1 LLIEDH
7 SELAEVTAEIL
18 CSDGMDV
25 RIASSGQ
32 EALET
37 ATVFRPEIIL
47 CDLFLPDMS
56 GLDLARAL
64 RSKPE
69 TRDAVIGLHTALPV
83 RELSELEDQANATE
97 VDLFLTKPLTGEKVD
112 KLFARL
118 ALRRRE
124 S

>member
-69 TRDAVIGLHTALPV
+69 TRDAVIGLHTALPA